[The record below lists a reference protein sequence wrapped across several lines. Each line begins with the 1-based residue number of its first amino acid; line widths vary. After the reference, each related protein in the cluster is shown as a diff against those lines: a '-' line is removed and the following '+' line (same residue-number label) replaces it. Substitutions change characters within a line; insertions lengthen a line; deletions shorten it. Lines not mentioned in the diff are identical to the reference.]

1 MSELNRHIAA
11 FENDEGSTKLIGF
24 AHSGPGRAIVQK
36 VLTNYMTFL
45 DAEQYSDDGWS
56 ADVENLLDHGVPII
70 HQIIEDSPKNDFYYK
85 YHHTAGDSMTIM
97 NPDDMDSNV
106 LGIAT
111 FLYIIADLE
120 VSLRSVTS
128 EIEDIEEL
136 TLFRKD
142 K

>member
-1 MSELNRHIAA
+1 MAA

-36 VLTNYMTFL
+36 VLTSYMSII
-45 DAEQYSDDGWS
+45 DAVQYSDDGWS
-56 ADVENLLDHGVPII
+56 ADVENLLDYGVPII
-70 HQIIEDSPKNDFYYK
+70 HQIIVDSPKNDFYYK

-106 LGIAT
+106 LGIAA

-120 VSLRSVTS
+120 VSLRNVTNTTNGF
-128 EIEDIEEL
+128 EDLES
-136 TLFRKD
+136 KA
-142 K
+142 